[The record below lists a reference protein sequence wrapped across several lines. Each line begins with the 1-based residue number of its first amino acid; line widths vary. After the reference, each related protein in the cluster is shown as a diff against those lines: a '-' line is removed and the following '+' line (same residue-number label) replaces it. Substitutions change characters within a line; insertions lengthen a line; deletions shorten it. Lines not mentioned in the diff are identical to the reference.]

1 MPTPATPP
9 FSFEPRGAR
18 PASARL
24 AGDSQRRSRWRALCL
39 LVLLLGTGLG
49 SAAALADSQDE
60 RRVRTAARLFRA
72 LLAADVGIERKVDAE
87 GRLDVAIYSPDTA
100 TAERVAA
107 LIVPPDAAA
116 PVSVRGLPL
125 QLRHIDGL
133 GEETAPPIALFLA
146 TPLAN
151 AELDRL
157 VGWSIRHQVIL
168 YSPFEGDVE
177 RGALAGLAI
186 GAKVQPYLNQRS
198 LSASKVELKPFFL
211 RVAKVYP

>member
-1 MPTPATPP
+1 VL
-9 FSFEPRGAR
+9 G
-18 PASARL
+18 
-24 AGDSQRRSRWRALCL
+24 L
-39 LVLLLGTGLG
+39 LVLALGVVLG
-49 SAAALADSQDE
+49 STPALADSQDE

-72 LLAADVGIERKVDAE
+72 LLAADVGIERKADAD
-87 GRLDVAIYSPDTA
+87 GRLDVAIYSPDAA
-100 TAERVAA
+100 TAERVAV
-107 LIVPPDAAA
+107 LIVPPDAAE

-125 QLRHIDGL
+125 RLRHIDGL
-133 GEETAPPIALFLA
+133 ADDPPPPVALFLA
-146 TPLAN
+146 TPLAA

-157 VGWSIRHQVIL
+157 VGWSIRHRVIL

-198 LSASKVELKPFFL
+198 LSASQVVLKPFFL